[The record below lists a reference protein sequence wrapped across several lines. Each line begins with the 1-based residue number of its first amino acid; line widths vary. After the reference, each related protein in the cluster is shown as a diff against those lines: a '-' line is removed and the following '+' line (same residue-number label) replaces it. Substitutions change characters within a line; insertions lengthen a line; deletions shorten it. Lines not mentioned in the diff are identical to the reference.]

1 MYLDAQADD
10 LGGQSFNPEGTLTYS
25 HHPGGFGFRV
35 AVEVA
40 PGDDATR
47 RRGVMFVTVSA
58 GQRVNGGAG

>member
-10 LGGQSFNPEGTLTYS
+10 LDGQSFNPEGTLTYR
-25 HHPGGFGFRV
+25 HHLGGFSFRV
-35 AVEVA
+35 AVA
-40 PGDDATR
+40 PGDDGTR